1 MKKHFT
7 KILIDMIPV
16 VLGIL
21 IALIINDWRAER
33 ANARFLNKVLVSIE
47 SELKENEK
55 ELDEKIAE
63 HINLLD
69 SISFYMADETVSIND
84 IVTKLGGIRGV
95 NIKNTSWKSFINP
108 NIELVDYKIIS
119 NLTDIEEGKESL
131 KLQSAKLL
139 DMMYSIIDKSDKKDK
154 QIFKL
159 IISDLLYTEK
169 LLLEYHQEFL
179 NRK

>member
-1 MKKHFT
+1 MK
-7 KILIDMIPV
+7 
-16 VLGIL
+16 
-21 IALIINDWRAER
+21 
-33 ANARFLNKVLVSIE
+33 
-47 SELKENEK
+47 
-55 ELDEKIAE
+55 
-63 HINLLD
+63 
-69 SISFYMADETVSIND
+69 IND

-179 NRK
+179 NRKTAPQ